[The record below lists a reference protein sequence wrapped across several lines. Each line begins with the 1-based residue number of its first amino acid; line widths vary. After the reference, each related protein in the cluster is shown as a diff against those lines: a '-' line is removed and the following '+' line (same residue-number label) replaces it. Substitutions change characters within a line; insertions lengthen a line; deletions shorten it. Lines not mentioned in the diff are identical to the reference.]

1 MGFRPRF
8 RGVRSSFGAARA
20 LLGGLDLALG
30 LLRRL
35 ALLGVAPLA
44 LVERADL
51 GLQRALALGVALGL
65 ERREARL
72 ELGLRL
78 AGGARLG
85 LGAGAGLALLG
96 EGPRG
101 GGRAAG
107 ALGRARRPG
116 RLREAQAL
124 RAGRGLPVRLRV
136 DP

>member
-1 MGFRPRF
+1 MCFRPRF
-8 RGVRSSFGAARA
+8 RGVRPSFGAARA

-65 ERREARL
+65 ERRQARL

-96 EGPRG
+96 EGSCCG
-101 GGRAAG
+101 
-107 ALGRARRPG
+107 RRPACVMT
-116 RLREAQAL
+116 RE
-124 RAGRGLPVRLRV
+124 
-136 DP
+136 